1 VKSGARY
8 WTMLAVL
15 VAAVFGLKMMSHG
28 EATPAALPLAQFPK
42 EINGYADVAEVPFDR
57 ASLELL
63 NPSDYMNRIYYSPG
77 QGELGLYIAYF
88 ETQRTGTT
96 IHSPKNCLP
105 GSGWQPTVSTITQLD
120 LGDGRKVPVN
130 MYIIRKGLDEQVV
143 LYWYQSHGRVIA
155 SEYWGKFYMVYDALR
170 LNRTDAALVRITA
183 PVAAGN
189 EEVARNRAFS
199 FAKQVAVDVEKI
211 IPR

>member
-1 VKSGARY
+1 VKAGARY
-8 WTMLAVL
+8 WIMLGVL
-15 VAAVFGLKMMSHG
+15 AAATTGLAKMSHG

-42 EINGYADVAEVPFDR
+42 QVAGYGDVADVPFDK
-57 ASLELL
+57 ASLDILKA
-63 NPSDYMNRIYYSPG
+63 SDYLNRVYYAPG
-77 QGELGLYIAYF
+77 LGELGLYIAYF
-88 ETQRTGTT
+88 ETQRTGAT

-105 GSGWQPTVSTITQLD
+105 GAGWQPSVSTIMRLQLS
-120 LGDGRKVPVN
+120 DGRRVPVN
-130 MYIIRKGLDEQVV
+130 MYIIRKALDEQVV

-183 PVAAGN
+183 PVLNGDEN
-189 EEVARNRAFS
+189 QAREHAIT
-199 FAKQVAVDVEKI
+199 FAKQVALDVEKI